1 MNLQTSEI
9 CHKETELKQ
18 ANSVIEKVVQ
28 IDCRVSDSRVESRL
42 KITSKVSYKRVW
54 HTEMDLDV
62 RAVCPNHTKML
73 EAKAMST

>member
-28 IDCRVSDSRVESRL
+28 MDCRIIQEW
-42 KITSKVSYKRVW
+42 KV
-54 HTEMDLDV
+54 D
-62 RAVCPNHTKML
+62 
-73 EAKAMST
+73 